1 MAIVGSVTPQL
12 PRGYDCSVLAPE
24 DQPANGRRVALVTGS
39 SSGIGRAEAL
49 ALARTG
55 YDVVINYS
63 HNADGARETAVACAQ
78 FGGQTLIVQCDVGH
92 EPSVIGM
99 FEQITQRFGR
109 LDVLCN
115 NAGTSIKTL
124 ASDFEQVT
132 VEEWDQVMGVN
143 VRGVFLVT
151 KHAAPLLRASDD
163 ACVVNTNSVVGARPS
178 AQALPYVASK
188 GALWTMTKSLAGAL
202 GPDGIRVN
210 GVAPGW
216 IAGDWMESMLGDN
229 YAGLMERRARQTP
242 LRRVV
247 TPEDVAESVLSLVHS
262 HKGVSGVILVID
274 GGFTAVT

>member
-1 MAIVGSVTPQL
+1 MST
-12 PRGYDCSVLAPE
+12 
-24 DQPANGRRVALVTGS
+24 GRRVALVTGS
-39 SSGIGRAEAL
+39 SSGIGQAEAL
-49 ALARTG
+49 ALARAG

-63 HNADGARETAVACAQ
+63 HNADGARETAQACEQA
-78 FGGQTLIVQCDVGH
+78 GAQTLVVQCDVGD

-99 FEQITQRFGR
+99 FDQLRQRFGR

-132 VEEWDQVMGVN
+132 VEEWDHVMGVN

-229 YAGLMERRARQTP
+229 YTGLMERRARQTP

-247 TPEDVAESVLSLVHS
+247 TAEDVAESVLSLVHG
-262 HKGVSGVILVID
+262 HAGVSGMILVID

>member
-1 MAIVGSVTPQL
+1 VSA
-12 PRGYDCSVLAPE
+12 
-24 DQPANGRRVALVTGS
+24 GRRVALVTGS
-39 SSGIGRAEAL
+39 SSGIGQAEAI
-49 ALARTG
+49 ALARAG

-63 HNADGARETAVACAQ
+63 RNAHGARETAVACEDVGA
-78 FGGQTLIVQCDVGH
+78 QTLIVQCDVGD
-92 EPSVIGM
+92 EPSVVAM
-99 FEQITQRFGR
+99 FAQIKQRFGR

-151 KHAAPLLRASDD
+151 KHAAPLLRASED

-216 IAGDWMESMLGDN
+216 IQGDWMESMLGDN
-229 YAGLMERRARQTP
+229 YASLMERRARQTP

-247 TPEDVAESVLSLVHS
+247 TPEDVAESVLSLVHG

>member
-1 MAIVGSVTPQL
+1 
-12 PRGYDCSVLAPE
+12 
-24 DQPANGRRVALVTGS
+24 
-39 SSGIGRAEAL
+39 
-49 ALARTG
+49 
-55 YDVVINYS
+55 
-63 HNADGARETAVACAQ
+63 
-78 FGGQTLIVQCDVGH
+78 
-92 EPSVIGM
+92 M
-99 FEQITQRFGR
+99 FEQIRARFGR

-132 VEEWDQVMGVN
+132 VEEWDQVMGTN

-163 ACVVNTNSVVGARPS
+163 ACIVNTNSVVGARPS
-178 AQALPYVASK
+178 AQALPYAASK

-202 GPDGIRVN
+202 GPHGVRVN

-216 IAGDWMESMLGDN
+216 MSGDWMERMLGDN

-247 TPEDVAESVLSLVHS
+247 TPEDVAQSMLSLVES
-262 HKGVSGVILVID
+262 NKAVSGVILVVD